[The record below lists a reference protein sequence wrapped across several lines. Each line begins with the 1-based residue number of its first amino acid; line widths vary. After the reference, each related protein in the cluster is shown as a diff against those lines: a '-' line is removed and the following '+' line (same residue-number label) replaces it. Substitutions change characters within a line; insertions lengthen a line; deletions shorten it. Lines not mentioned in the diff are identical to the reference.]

1 MGRGI
6 LDAICYYVA
15 GGLLAT
21 FVGTSYG
28 WAAGHYFGPGYF
40 VALLVI
46 VGGLIWSLVTITLVI
61 FMCTRTERVKGH
73 LWCHVFVWLALGIYV
88 SSLR

>member
-1 MGRGI
+1 
-6 LDAICYYVA
+6 
-15 GGLLAT
+15 
-21 FVGTSYG
+21 
-28 WAAGHYFGPGYF
+28 
-40 VALLVI
+40 VI